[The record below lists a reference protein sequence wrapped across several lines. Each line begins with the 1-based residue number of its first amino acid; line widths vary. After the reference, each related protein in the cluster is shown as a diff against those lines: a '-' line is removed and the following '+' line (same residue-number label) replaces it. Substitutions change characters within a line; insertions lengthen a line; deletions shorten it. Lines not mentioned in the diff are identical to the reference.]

1 MHKKPQKDT
10 IFPSN
15 NSKLPIIFVVVIAIV
30 GIIAWYLKSRP
41 ATVPPPVISQPSAQ
55 PATPSSPF
63 QETIPNKQTAP
74 SEAPEGMVWIPG
86 GEYSMG
92 AADPRGMNHG
102 GPDAMDDARPIH
114 RVYVDGFWM
123 DKTEVTN
130 EEYAQFVKATGY
142 KTVA

>member
-1 MHKKPQKDT
+1 MTKKTEQNTRVDSKY
-10 IFPSN
+10 
-15 NSKLPIIFVVVIAIV
+15 SKLPIIFVVIIAIV
-30 GIIAWYLKSRP
+30 GTIAWYLKSKP
-41 ATVPPPVISQPSAQ
+41 ATVTPAITQQSAQ
-55 PATPSSPF
+55 PAAPISAW
-63 QETIPNKQTAP
+63 QKTIPNSGGPTGD
-74 SEAPEGMVWIPG
+74 APEGMVWIPG

-92 AADPRGMNHG
+92 ATDPRGMNHG
-102 GPDAMDDARPIH
+102 GPEAMDDARPIH